1 MKPARTFLGRLLLLV
16 GVLTLPWVVALSYE
30 IEHDRRAAERDAL
43 QSMRQRSQLLAQEA
57 ERILQRGRQL
67 LDFLAARPEILQD
80 DASACRSL
88 LTGLVR
94 IEPLLANAGY
104 ADADG
109 RVRCTTVESARV
121 PASVAGSQAFQA
133 ARGSTGVR
141 LGPVRPSVVN
151 GHPVL
156 PILRGLTGPDG
167 ASRGVL
173 VLMLDLQAWS
183 ESWAQHL
190 LADGGTL
197 TLRDDGGAVLGR
209 YPDPATWIGQRIPER
224 PAETDSELPADV
236 RLTTGIDG
244 VRRFYAVT
252 SVRGWPIAAV
262 AGIPEEAVVA
272 PARRDA
278 LRAALALVL
287 LTTLVGWLAWRLSR
301 RLVAPLEHLAATARA
316 VAEGER
322 AARANEALPG
332 EFSAVAGE
340 FNRMLD
346 SRDRAQARLSESERR
361 FREMLDT
368 VELFAVAADID
379 GRITYCND
387 FFLQRTGWTL
397 PELAGADYGE
407 RCVPP
412 ERRRDRE
419 SWRQA
424 LRDDELPAHAE
435 AAILT
440 RHGER
445 RLVRWSST
453 MLRDEQGAVIGR
465 ASIGEDVTD
474 QRRAEQQV
482 LRLSG
487 FLQALTRTQR
497 AIIHRYPR
505 DELLREACDACVDAG
520 QARMASAWLRQT
532 QPDGE
537 WLVSVAWAGPAERLF
552 GRLPSRR
559 SLADPS
565 LADTLTGHALEE
577 GRWGISSDLLHD
589 PLAAD
594 WRAQATTAGVLAQA
608 VFPLRCA
615 GEVIGVLLL
624 HVDEA
629 DWFDEALVKLLHQ
642 LTDELAFALD
652 NLQRE
657 QARVAAEQ
665 RAAMDNRRFK
675 SIFEASPMGIAV
687 RTLGDGQLLDL
698 NPVFARRVGRPRE
711 ELIGKS
717 LYDLGLGLSIED
729 HRRLMSAMNSDARL
743 RDFEARVRDVSGV
756 ERVLLFNGELI
767 DYDGRPALLTISH
780 DITERRQAEQA
791 LLSREQ
797 QLAGIVE
804 TAMDAIITIDA
815 SQKVV
820 MFNRAAVEMFGLP
833 AEQALGHHLDEF
845 IPAELLQRH
854 REGLG
859 AFIASGGER
868 VAIGHRRALYGL
880 RANGERF
887 PFEAAVSR
895 QGEGPRMTMT
905 AVIRDL
911 TERLAAEAARE
922 ARIVAEAASH
932 AKTEFLSRMSH
943 ELRTPLNAMLG
954 FAQLLSDDPR
964 EPLSARQ
971 RRHLELTREAG
982 WHLLALIDDVL
993 DVSRIEAG
1001 QLEMQLRPVPL
1012 KPLID
1017 SALSVAATL
1026 AARHRVHL
1034 RAPAP
1039 EVLAGP
1045 LAVRADA
1052 TRLRQVVLNLLSN
1065 GCKYNRPGGWV
1076 AVEVHLG
1083 EEGQTICIEVADNGV
1098 GMNREQMAHLFEPF
1112 NRLGREG
1119 GVIEGTGI
1127 GLHLTR
1133 QLVLKMGGAID
1144 AHSKPGEGTRM
1155 RVRLP
1160 RAKMEAASVTPPP
1173 GAGETVAA
1181 PALHGSAAPGDGAL
1195 AGDILYV
1202 EDNPVN
1208 LLLIE
1213 QFLLR
1218 WPEVRLHSADTG
1230 GAGLARLRDERF
1242 DLVLLD
1248 MQLPDMHG
1256 TELLQQLTSERLLA
1270 HVPVVALSASAMPEA
1285 VDAALSAGAVEY
1297 WTKPLNLARL
1307 GADLRRFLKVSA

>member
-1 MKPARTFLGRLLLLV
+1 MKPARTFLARLLLLV
-16 GVLTLPWVVALSYE
+16 CVVTLPWVLALAYE
-30 IEHDRRAAERDAL
+30 IEHDRRHAEESAL
-43 QSMRQRSQLLAQEA
+43 HDMRQRSQLLAQEA
-57 ERILQRGRQL
+57 ERVLQRSRQL
-67 LDFLAARPEILQD
+67 LDFLAARSEILQG
-80 DASACRSL
+80 DASACRSVLTEL
-88 LTGLVR
+88 LR

-104 ADADG
+104 AEADG

-121 PASVAGSQAFQA
+121 PASVAGQPAFEA
-133 ARGSTGVR
+133 ARAGTGVR
-141 LGPVRPSVVN
+141 FGPVRPSVVN

-156 PILRGLTGPDG
+156 PILRGVAGPDG
-167 ASRGVL
+167 SIRGVL

-183 ESWAQHL
+183 ESWPGHL

-197 TLRDDGGAVLGR
+197 TLRDEAGTVLGR
-209 YPDPATWIGQRIPER
+209 YPEPAKWIGHRI
-224 PAETDSELPADV
+224 AEQLVTSARELPTGV
-236 RLTTGIDG
+236 RLGTGIDG

-252 SVRGWPIAAV
+252 PVRDWPLAAV
-262 AGIPEEAVVA
+262 AGTPEEAVLA

-278 LRAALALVL
+278 LRAALALAL
-287 LTTLVGWLAWRLSR
+287 LTTLVGFLAWRLSR

-316 VAEGER
+316 VAQGQR
-322 AARANEALPG
+322 AARADERLPG
-332 EFSAVAGE
+332 EFSTVAGE

-346 SRDRAQARLSESERR
+346 SRDQAQARLSESERR

-368 VELFAVAADID
+368 VELFAVAADVD

-387 FFLQRTGWTL
+387 FFLKRTGWTL
-397 PELAGADYGE
+397 PELAGEDYGE

-412 ERRRDRE
+412 ERRADRE
-419 SWRQA
+419 SWRHG
-424 LRDDELPAHAE
+424 LREDQLPAHAE

-440 RHGER
+440 RSGER

-453 MLRDEQGAVIGR
+453 MLRDEQGTVIGR

-482 LRLSG
+482 RRLSG

-497 AIIHRYPR
+497 AIIHRCPR
-505 DELLREACDACVDAG
+505 DELLHEACDACVDAG
-520 QARMASAWLRQT
+520 QARMASAWLRQSSEE
-532 QPDGE
+532 GE
-537 WLVSVAWAGPAERLF
+537 FLVSTAWAGPAERLF
-552 GRLPSRR
+552 GRMPARR
-559 SLADPS
+559 NLADPA
-565 LADTLTGHALEE
+565 LAGTLTGHALAE
-577 GRWGISSDLLHD
+577 GLWGISRDLLHD

-594 WRAQATTAGVLAQA
+594 WRDQATTAGVLAQA

-624 HVDEA
+624 HVDEP
-629 DWFDEALVKLLHQ
+629 DWFDDSLVDLLHQ

-657 QARVAAEQ
+657 EARLAAEQ
-665 RAAMDNRRFK
+665 RAAIDHRRFK

-687 RTLGDGQLLDL
+687 RTLGDGRLLDL

-717 LYDLGLGLSIED
+717 LYDLGLGMSMDD
-729 HRRLMSAMNSDARL
+729 HRRLMSAMRSDARL
-743 RDFEARVRDVSGV
+743 RDFEARVRDAGGV

-780 DITERRQAEQA
+780 DITERRHAEES
-791 LLSREQ
+791 LLAREQ
-797 QLAGIVE
+797 QLTGIVE

-815 SQKVV
+815 SQTVV
-820 MFNRAAVEMFGLP
+820 MFNRAASQMFGLP
-833 AEQALGHHLDEF
+833 AEQALGRHLDDF

-854 REGLG
+854 REGLQ
-859 AFIASGGER
+859 AFIDSGRER
-868 VAIGHRRALYGL
+868 VAIGHLRRLYGV
-880 RANGERF
+880 RSNGERF

-895 QGEGPRMTMT
+895 QGEGERMTMT

-911 TERLAAEAARE
+911 TDRLAAEAARE

-1001 QLEMQLRPVPL
+1001 QLDMQIEPVPL

-1017 SALSVAATL
+1017 SALSVTATL
-1026 AARHRVHL
+1026 AARHRVRL
-1034 RAPAP
+1034 RGPAPAA
-1039 EVLAGP
+1039 LAGP

-1083 EEGQTICIEVADNGV
+1083 EEGDSVCIEVVDDGV

-1112 NRLGREG
+1112 NRLGREH

-1133 QLVLKMGGAID
+1133 QLVLKMGGTID
-1144 AHSKPGEGTRM
+1144 AQSDPGQGTRM

-1160 RAKMEAASVTPPP
+1160 RARPDSADAQVQGGAALP
-1173 GAGETVAA
+1173 
-1181 PALHGSAAPGDGAL
+1181 SAAAGQASHATGEGTL

-1208 LLLIE
+1208 LLLVE

-1218 WPEVRLHSADTG
+1218 WPDVRLHSADTG
-1230 GAGLARLRDERF
+1230 GAGLARLRDRRY

-1256 TELLQQLTSERLLA
+1256 TELLQQLAQERLLA
-1270 HVPVVALSASAMPEA
+1270 QAPVVALSASAMPEA
-1285 VDAALSAGAVEY
+1285 VDAALAAGAVEY

-1307 GADLRRFLKVSA
+1307 GADLRRFLRASA

>member
-16 GVLTLPWVVALSYE
+16 GVVTLPWVLALAYA
-30 IEHDRRAAERDAL
+30 IEHERRGAEEDAL
-43 QSMRQRSQLLAQEA
+43 HSMRQRSQLLAQEA
-57 ERILQRGRQL
+57 ERVLRRSRQL
-67 LDFLAARPEILQD
+67 LDFLAARSEILQGD
-80 DASACRSL
+80 VSACRSL
-88 LTGLVR
+88 MKELLS
-94 IEPLLANAGY
+94 IEPLLANAGF
-104 ADADG
+104 ADAEG
-109 RVRCTTVESARV
+109 HVRCTTVEGSRV
-121 PASVAGSQAFQA
+121 PTSVAGRPSFEA
-133 ARGSTGVR
+133 ARGGTGLR

-156 PILRGLTGPDG
+156 PIMRGVAGPDG
-167 ASRGVL
+167 SIRGVL

-183 ESWAQHL
+183 ESWASHL
-190 LADGGTL
+190 PADGGSL
-197 TLRDDGGAVLGR
+197 QLRDGAGQILGR
-209 YPDPATWIGQRIPER
+209 YPDPAAWIGKSVPDRSAPSWRQ
-224 PAETDSELPADV
+224 LPAGV
-236 RLTTGIDG
+236 GLSVGVDG
-244 VRRFYAVT
+244 VRRFVAASAV
-252 SVRGWPIAAV
+252 SGWPMVAL
-262 AGIPEEAVVA
+262 AGIPEEAVLA

-278 LRAALALVL
+278 LQAGLALAL
-287 LTTLVGWLAWRLSR
+287 LTALVGILAWRLSR

-316 VAEGER
+316 VAQGER
-322 AARANEALPG
+322 AARADEKLPG
-332 EFSAVAGE
+332 EFSTVAGE

-346 SRDRAQARLSESERR
+346 SRDQAQARLSESERR

-368 VELFAVAADID
+368 VELFAVATDVE

-397 PELAGADYGE
+397 QELAGEDYGE

-412 ERRRDRE
+412 ERRPSRE

-424 LRDDELPAHAE
+424 LREDQLPAHAE

-440 RHGER
+440 RSGER

-453 MLRDEQGAVIGR
+453 MLRDEQGQVVGR

-482 LRLSG
+482 RRLSG
-487 FLQALTRTQR
+487 FLQALSRTQR

-505 DELLREACDACVDAG
+505 DELLHEACDACVDAG
-520 QARMASAWLRQT
+520 QARMASAWLRQ
-532 QPDGE
+532 PSASGE
-537 WLVSVAWAGPAERLF
+537 VLVSVAWAGPAERLF
-552 GRLPSRR
+552 GRMPARR
-559 SLADPS
+559 SLADPG
-565 LADTLTGHALEE
+565 LADTLTGHALGE
-577 GRWGISSDLLHD
+577 GLWGISRDLLHD

-594 WRAQATTAGVLAQA
+594 WRDEASTAGVLAQA

-624 HVDEA
+624 HVDEP
-629 DWFDEALVKLLHQ
+629 DWFDDALVELLHQ

-657 QARVAAEQ
+657 AARVAAEQ
-665 RAAMDNRRFK
+665 RAAIDHRRFK

-687 RTLGDGQLLDL
+687 RTLGDGRLLDL
-698 NPVFARRVGRPRE
+698 NPIFARRVGRPRE
-711 ELIGKS
+711 ELIGQS
-717 LYDLGLGLSIED
+717 LYDLGLGMSIED
-729 HRRLMSAMNSDARL
+729 HRRLMSAMRADARL
-743 RDFEARVRDVSGV
+743 RDFEARVRDSEGV

-780 DITERRQAEQA
+780 DITERRLAEEA
-791 LLSREQ
+791 LLAREQ

-815 SQKVV
+815 KQTVV
-820 MFNRAAVEMFGLP
+820 MFNRAASEMFGLT
-833 AEQALGHHLDEF
+833 ADQAIGHPLDEF
-845 IPAELLQRH
+845 IPAELLERH
-854 REGLG
+854 RAGLQ
-859 AFIASGGER
+859 AFIASGRER
-868 VAIGHRRALYGL
+868 VAIGQNRRLYGM
-880 RANGERF
+880 RASGERF

-895 QGEGPRMTMT
+895 QGEGARMTMT

-911 TERLAAEAARE
+911 TDRLAAEAARE

-1001 QLEMQLRPVPL
+1001 QLEMQLEPVPL

-1026 AARHRVHL
+1026 AARHRVQL
-1034 RAPAP
+1034 RGPSSAA
-1039 EVLAGP
+1039 VQGP
-1045 LAVRADA
+1045 LAARADA

-1076 AVEVHLG
+1076 AVEAHLDDDDA
-1083 EEGQTICIEVADNGV
+1083 TVCIDVVDNGV

-1112 NRLGREG
+1112 NRLGREHG
-1119 GVIEGTGI
+1119 AIEGTGI

-1133 QLVLKMGGAID
+1133 QLVLRMGGTIEARSD
-1144 AHSKPGEGTRM
+1144 PGTGTRM
-1155 RVRLP
+1155 RVCLP
-1160 RAKMEAASVTPPP
+1160 RARTEVEPAGPPE
-1173 GAGETVAA
+1173 GGRARAEAA
-1181 PALHGSAAPGDGAL
+1181 PAAGTYGEDAL
-1195 AGDILYV
+1195 AGNILYV

-1208 LLLIE
+1208 LLLVE

-1218 WPEVRLHSADTG
+1218 WPDVRLHSADTG
-1230 GAGLARLRDERF
+1230 RAGLARLRDERF

-1256 TELLQQLTSERLLA
+1256 TELLQQLAGEQLLA
-1270 HVPVVALSASAMPEA
+1270 QAPVVALSASAMPEA
-1285 VDAALSAGAVEY
+1285 VDAALAAGAVEY

-1307 GADLRRFLKVSA
+1307 GADLRRFLRVAA

>member
-16 GVLTLPWVVALSYE
+16 GVVTLPWVVALSYE
-30 IEHDRRAAERDAL
+30 IEHDRRAAEQAAL
-43 QSMRQRSQLLAQEA
+43 ESMRQRSQLLAQEA
-57 ERILQRGRQL
+57 ARMLQRGRQL

-80 DASACRSL
+80 DRSACRSL

-109 RVRCTTVESARV
+109 SVRCTTVESASV
-121 PASVAGSQAFQA
+121 PTSVARTQAFQA
-133 ARGSTGVR
+133 ARGSPQVR

-156 PILRGLTGPDG
+156 PILRGVAGPGGED
-167 ASRGVL
+167 RGVL

-183 ESWAQHL
+183 DSWARHL
-190 LADGGTL
+190 LAEGGTL
-197 TLRDDGGAVLGR
+197 TLQDAAGTVLGR
-209 YPDPATWIGQRIPER
+209 YPDPPKWIGQRLPEQ
-224 PAETDSELPADV
+224 PASAGRDLPADI
-236 RLTTGIDG
+236 RLATGLDG
-244 VRRFYAVT
+244 VRRFYALTPV
-252 SVRGWPIAAV
+252 SDWPLTAV
-262 AGIPEEAVVA
+262 AGISEEAVVA
-272 PARRDA
+272 PARRNA
-278 LRAALALVL
+278 LRAALALAL
-287 LTTLVGWLAWRLSR
+287 LTALVGWLAWRLSR

-316 VAEGER
+316 VAQGAR
-322 AARANEALPG
+322 AARADEALPG

-346 SRDRAQARLSESERR
+346 SRDQAQARLSESERR

-368 VELFAVAADID
+368 VELFAVAADVD

-387 FFLQRTGWTL
+387 FFLKRTGWTL
-397 PELAGADYGE
+397 QELAGADYGE

-412 ERRRDRE
+412 ERRRDRD
-419 SWRQA
+419 SWRHA
-424 LRDDELPAHAE
+424 LREGQLPAHAE

-440 RHGER
+440 RQGER

-453 MLRDEQGAVIGR
+453 MLRDEQGVVIGR

-487 FLQALTRTQR
+487 FLQALSRTQR

-520 QARMASAWLRQT
+520 QARMASAWLRQA
-532 QPDGE
+532 GE
-537 WLVSVAWAGPAERLF
+537 GSESLVSVAWAGPAERLF
-552 GRLPSRR
+552 GRLPMSR
-559 SLADPS
+559 SLADPG
-565 LADTLTGHALEE
+565 LADTLTGHALGE
-577 GRWGISSDLLHD
+577 GLWGISSDLLND

-594 WRAQATTAGVLAQA
+594 WRDQATTAGVLAQA

-629 DWFDEALVKLLHQ
+629 DWFDDALVKLLHQ

-665 RAAMDNRRFK
+665 RAAVDHRRFK

-687 RTLGDGQLLDL
+687 RTLGDGRLLDL

-717 LYDLGLGLSIED
+717 LFDLGLGMTIED
-729 HRRLMSAMNSDARL
+729 HRRLMSAMRSDARL
-743 RDFEARVRDVSGV
+743 TDFEVRVRDAAGV

-780 DITERRQAEQA
+780 DITERRHAEQA

-815 SQKVV
+815 SQTVV
-820 MFNRAAVEMFGLP
+820 MFNRAAAEMFGLP

-845 IPAELLQRH
+845 VPAELLERH
-854 REGLG
+854 REGLR
-859 AFIASGGER
+859 AFIASGRER
-868 VAIGHRRALYGL
+868 VAIGHERTLYGV

-887 PFEAAVSR
+887 AFEAAVSR
-895 QGEGPRMTMT
+895 QGEGPRLTMT

-911 TERLAAEAARE
+911 TDRLAAEAARE

-1001 QLEMQLRPVPL
+1001 QLEMQFKPVPL

-1026 AARHRVHL
+1026 AARHRIHL
-1034 RAPAP
+1034 RGPAP
-1039 EVLAGP
+1039 ELLAGP

-1076 AVEVHLG
+1076 EVQVHLADEG
-1083 EEGQTICIEVADNGV
+1083 ETVCVEVADNGV
-1098 GMNREQMAHLFEPF
+1098 GMNGEQMAHLFEPF

-1133 QLVLKMGGAID
+1133 QLVLKMGGAIE
-1144 AHSKPGEGTRM
+1144 AHSDPGEGTRM

-1160 RAKMEAASVTPPP
+1160 RARMDTITAPS
-1173 GAGETVAA
+1173 GAGERSAASGPQA
-1181 PALHGSAAPGDGAL
+1181 PAATAESAL

-1208 LLLIE
+1208 LLLVE
-1213 QFLLR
+1213 QFLRR
-1218 WPEVRLHSADTG
+1218 WPDVRLHSADTG
-1230 GAGLARLRDERF
+1230 GAGLARMRDERF

-1256 TELLQQLTSERLLA
+1256 TELLQHLASERLLA
-1270 HVPVVALSASAMPEA
+1270 YAPVVALSASAMPEA

-1307 GADLRRFLKVSA
+1307 DADLRRFLKVAA